1 MYGYSWDMMV
11 HSWHTQHIKISFVDQ
26 NTNKTHYLNPRAWT
40 GKRRWSSHGDM
51 IHQYADCIKHRLNAM
66 DYTNVTINMDIWRSM
81 NHRFNQRQ
89 IDPRVDLAT
98 AEWNYFK
105 QTKWIMPLLSELS
118 EWRVKMNKIEKK
130 YESESNQSIDLT
142 FVADFNGLKLENFIS
157 NYLNVSIE
165 VLSGRI
171 NVEFEHLQLQESTQ
185 NDLFSSTNQT
195 FIKVKKNQTLSV
207 GERVQVSESS

>member
-1 MYGYSWDMMV
+1 
-11 HSWHTQHIKISFVDQ
+11 
-26 NTNKTHYLNPRAWT
+26 
-40 GKRRWSSHGDM
+40 
-51 IHQYADCIKHRLNAM
+51 
-66 DYTNVTINMDIWRSM
+66 
-81 NHRFNQRQ
+81 
-89 IDPRVDLAT
+89 
-98 AEWNYFK
+98 
-105 QTKWIMPLLSELS
+105 
-118 EWRVKMNKIEKK
+118 MNKIEKK